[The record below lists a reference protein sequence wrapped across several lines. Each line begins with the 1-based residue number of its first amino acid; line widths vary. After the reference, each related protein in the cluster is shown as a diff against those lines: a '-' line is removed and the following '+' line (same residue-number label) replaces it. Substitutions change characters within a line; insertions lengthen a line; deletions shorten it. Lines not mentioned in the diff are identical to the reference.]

1 VASAQ
6 ATLDEVMAATAE
18 LGGLWSG
25 NSSGVRACGALAAGD
40 VETADSACRIALEQL
55 AGAPTHQQMY
65 TYVAAE
71 VALATDDT
79 DTARR
84 RADEA
89 VAVAKGWFLVVSFT
103 TRARVA
109 LRTGEWA
116 RAERDAH
123 DALALAAELGAHL
136 GVPDILECLAA
147 SAAGAG
153 SVDEAA
159 RLLGAADATRSRMGA
174 VRFAVH
180 QADYDAA
187 VATIRT
193 ALGDAEFEKA
203 WADGAGL
210 ATDEA
215 VAYVR
220 RGRGERKRPQTG
232 WAALTPTER
241 DVVRLVSEGLANKDI
256 ASRLFV
262 SPRTVETH
270 LTHVYTKLGLKSR
283 VQLVQQ
289 AARQG

>member
-1 VASAQ
+1 M
-6 ATLDEVMAATAE
+6 LDEATPAAAE

-25 NSSGVRACGALAAGD
+25 NSSGVRAVGALAAGD
-40 VETADSACRIALEQL
+40 VGTADSACRIALQQL
-55 AGAPTHQQMY
+55 AGAPFHQQMY
-65 TYVAAE
+65 VYLAAE
-71 VALATDDT
+71 VALATGDG

-89 VAVAKGWFLVVSFT
+89 VAVATGWTLVESFT

-147 SAAGAG
+147 SAAVAG

-193 ALGDAEFEKA
+193 ALGDDEFDKT

-220 RGRGERKRPQTG
+220 RGRGERKRPPTG